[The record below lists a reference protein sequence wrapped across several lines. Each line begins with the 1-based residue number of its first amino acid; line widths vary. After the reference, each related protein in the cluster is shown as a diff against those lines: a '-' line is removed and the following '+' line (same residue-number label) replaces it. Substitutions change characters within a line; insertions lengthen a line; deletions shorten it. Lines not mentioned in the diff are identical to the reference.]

1 MSMNLMLMRT
11 IAVIHRSL
19 YRLTGGTLGGRL
31 AGNPMLLLTTTG
43 RKTGK
48 PRTTPLQYMRDGE
61 NLVVVA
67 SNGGNARHPA
77 WWFNIGANASATV
90 QVGKETK
97 RVHAETANEEERSR
111 LWPLLIA
118 AYSGYQDYEDE
129 TERTI
134 PVVVLRPEASP

>member
-1 MSMNLMLMRT
+1 MAVNTLLMKT
-11 IAVIHRSL
+11 IAKVHRAL
-19 YRLTGGTLGGRL
+19 YGITGGALGGRL

-48 PRTTPLQYMRDGE
+48 RRTTPLQYMKHGE
-61 NLVVVA
+61 NMVVVA

-77 WWFNIGANASATV
+77 WWFNIHANASATV

-97 RVHAETANEEERSR
+97 RVRAETANEEERSR
-111 LWPLLIA
+111 LWPLLIETYA
-118 AYSGYQDYEDE
+118 GYQGYEDE

-134 PVVVLRPEASP
+134 PVVILRPEG

>member
-1 MSMNLMLMRT
+1 MAMNPFLMKT
-11 IAVIHRSL
+11 IGRIHRGL
-19 YRLTGGTLGGRL
+19 YRLSGGALGGRL

-48 PRTTPLQYMRDGE
+48 FRTTPLLYIQDGD
-61 NLVVVA
+61 NMVVVA

-77 WWFNIGANASATV
+77 WWLNIDEDPSATV

-97 RVHAETANEEERSR
+97 RVRAETVSAEEKKR
-111 LWPLLIA
+111 LWPLILEA
-118 AYSGYQDYEDE
+118 NAGYQGYEDE

-134 PVVVLRPEASP
+134 PVVVLRPEV